1 MYDYN
6 LLKKNTSLVVHL
18 MLLMLLFVL
27 LLFVALLLVVVAT
40 VLRVVERNRYLISCT
55 CFVVD
60 SGCSFKEVCY
70 FDTVIVL

>member
-1 MYDYN
+1 
-6 LLKKNTSLVVHL
+6 
-18 MLLMLLFVL
+18 MLLFVLL

>member
-1 MYDYN
+1 
-6 LLKKNTSLVVHL
+6 
-18 MLLMLLFVL
+18 MLLFVLL

-40 VLRVVERNRYLISCT
+40 VLRVVERIRYLISCT

>member
-1 MYDYN
+1 M
-6 LLKKNTSLVVHL
+6 
-18 MLLMLLFVL
+18 L